1 MCVWYGRMCVPV
13 YIHTCVHVY
22 PHIYIHLYAYMYLC
36 IYIDICIHIIWAF
49 LVAQLEES
57 TSNTGDSS
65 SIPGLRRFPGERI
78 GYTLQ
83 YSWASLVAWMVKNLP
98 AMQENWIQSIGWEN
112 PLEEGMTTHSS
123 ILEWRIPADRGA
135 WQATVH
141 GVTNS

>member
-1 MCVWYGRMCVPV
+1 MDVCVCLYTYTHVCMC
-13 YIHTCVHVY
+13 I
-22 PHIYIHLYAYMYLC
+22 HIYIYLYAYMYLC

-83 YSWASLVAWMVKNLP
+83 YSWASLVA
-98 AMQENWIQSIGWEN
+98 
-112 PLEEGMTTHSS
+112 
-123 ILEWRIPADRGA
+123 
-135 WQATVH
+135 
-141 GVTNS
+141 